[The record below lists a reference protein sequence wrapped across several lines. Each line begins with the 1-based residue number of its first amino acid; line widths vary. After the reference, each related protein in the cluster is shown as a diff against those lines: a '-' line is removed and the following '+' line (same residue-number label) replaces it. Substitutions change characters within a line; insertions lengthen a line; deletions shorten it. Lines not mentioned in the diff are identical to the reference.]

1 MASPVGTTQDDVT
14 LLALQEKKKL
24 QKHFGRWELL
34 TYLVCTLV
42 GLDTIGQVAKN
53 GAQGFTWLAFLG
65 LFFFL
70 PYGLLVAE
78 MGSTF
83 TDEGGPYVWPR
94 LAFGPRIAALNTML
108 YWISNPIWLG
118 GTLTIT
124 AITAFS
130 TFFVPLK
137 GVGQYLFGLLF
148 IWFAIWM
155 AILSFRVGK
164 WLAIVGAW
172 SRM

>member
-1 MASPVGTTQDDVT
+1 MSWQSAGAQVGET
-14 LLALQEKKKL
+14 LLALHEKKKL

-83 TDEGGPYVWPR
+83 TDEGGQ
-94 LAFGPRIAALNTML
+94 
-108 YWISNPIWLG
+108 
-118 GTLTIT
+118 TIH
-124 AITAFS
+124 AGQLCRAEA
-130 TFFVPLK
+130 TFAS
-137 GVGQYLFGLLF
+137 Q
-148 IWFAIWM
+148 
-155 AILSFRVGK
+155 
-164 WLAIVGAW
+164 
-172 SRM
+172 